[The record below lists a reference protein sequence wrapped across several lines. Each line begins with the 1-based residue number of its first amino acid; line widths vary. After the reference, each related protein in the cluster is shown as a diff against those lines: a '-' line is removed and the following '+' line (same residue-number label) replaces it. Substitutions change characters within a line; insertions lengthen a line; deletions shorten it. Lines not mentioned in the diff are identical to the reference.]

1 MRIHLFGLLC
11 ASCALP
17 VAVAATPTPDPLAT
31 DEAKTL
37 YAIGVV
43 VGRNLSPFA
52 LTPAELAIVKAG
64 IDAQVNGTKPAVDL
78 SVYGPK
84 IQPFAAA
91 RQHAV
96 AEREEAAGAAYLDT
110 AARASGATR
119 TPSGAVVE
127 TLTAGTGAN
136 PTADDRVTVQYEGR
150 LIDGT
155 VFDSSRSRGEPATM
169 ALKGVIP
176 CWTEALPLMKVGGKS
191 RVVCPAQ
198 LAYGERGSGPLIRP
212 GSTLVFDIELLDIP
226 AAAPATPPAATSSP
240 AARP

>member
-1 MRIHLFGLLC
+1 MRTLLAGLLF
-11 ASCALP
+11 ASFT
-17 VAVAATPTPDPLAT
+17 VTVSGAATPTPDPLAT
-31 DEAKTL
+31 DDAKTL
-37 YAIGVV
+37 YSIGIV

-96 AEREEAAGAAYLDT
+96 AEREEAAGAAYLDK
-110 AARASGATR
+110 AARESGATR

-169 ALKGVIP
+169 ALKGV
-176 CWTEALPLMKVGGKS
+176 MKVGGKS
-191 RVVCPAQ
+191 RVVCPAN

-212 GSTLVFDIELLDIP
+212 GSTLVFDIELIDIP
-226 AAAPATPPAATSSP
+226 AAAAATPPAAAAPP